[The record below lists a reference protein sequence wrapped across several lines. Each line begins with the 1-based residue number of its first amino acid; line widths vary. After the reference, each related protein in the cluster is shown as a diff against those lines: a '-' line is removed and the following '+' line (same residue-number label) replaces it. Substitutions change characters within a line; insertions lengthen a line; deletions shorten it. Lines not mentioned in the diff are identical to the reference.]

1 MIVVEALVSE
11 AEVVLAEEA
20 AQLKYMGASANTIS
34 EFSEVD
40 EDTISEISEVDE
52 DIVLIKREMAA
63 KFPLSEKTSYEI
75 VLDVKIKKEMAAKFL
90 SVRKSLLN

>member
-52 DIVLIKREMAA
+52 DIVVIKREMAA
-63 KFPLSEKTSYEI
+63 MFPLSEKT
-75 VLDVKIKKEMAAKFL
+75 FL
-90 SVRKSLLN
+90 